1 MEPGAPISPCGPGGP
16 YKKKKNWQINNGVKN
31 NNEIL
36 NINSLL

>member
-16 YKKKKNWQINNGVKN
+16 YKKKNWRINNGVKN
-31 NNEIL
+31 NNEMF